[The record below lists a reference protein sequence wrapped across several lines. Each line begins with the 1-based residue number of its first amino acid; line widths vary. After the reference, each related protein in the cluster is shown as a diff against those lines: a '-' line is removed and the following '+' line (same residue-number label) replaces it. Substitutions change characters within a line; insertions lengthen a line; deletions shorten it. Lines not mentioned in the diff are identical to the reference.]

1 MGDGLPLGDQM
12 GRDVGGVAAVR
23 EPQGPAQE
31 LHPEA
36 RLPGDGHVPEVQGG
50 DALHGDF
57 LRGRFP
63 AEGQIRQDA
72 GLAPGVDAGHVR
84 RGVRLGVALFL
95 GGLQGGPEGLAPL
108 RHLGE
113 DVVGG
118 AVEDAVDLLDLVGP
132 QAVHQGV
139 EQGDATAHA
148 GLKEVLD
155 AVRLRQFQKLPAPLR
170 HQLLVGGDHVLAG
183 HQAAAGVVIGRVH
196 AADDLHGHGDFR
208 IPGDVL

>member
-1 MGDGLPLGDQM
+1 MGG
-12 GRDVGGVAAVR
+12 DVGGVATLR
-23 EPQGPAQE
+23 QPQGPAQE

-50 DALHGDF
+50 DALHGDL
-57 LRGRFP
+57 LRGRFM

-139 EQGDATAHA
+139 QQGDAAAHA
-148 GLKEVLD
+148 GLKEVLHI
-155 AVRLRQFQKLPAPLR
+155 VRLRQLQKLPAPLR